1 MELDIAMKQTQK
13 LALTPQMEQSLSM
26 LQMSAQELEQYIA
39 DEILSNPML
48 TCEEPEQG
56 TEKKNIQKK
65 RCLNTAE
72 CGRYLENGEI
82 INPILIPWWM
92 RRAVEQA

>member
-56 TEKKNIQKK
+56 TE
-65 RCLNTAE
+65 
-72 CGRYLENGEI
+72 
-82 INPILIPWWM
+82 
-92 RRAVEQA
+92 